1 MEERY
6 KYEFLKFL
14 YEKLKLNT
22 IEKKLESAKISCIND
37 GVSGLYSEISKYF
50 SLVNKVD
57 TSRLTSEMQDKYKYY
72 FSLSHQEI
80 IDNGLQEEMNKFLED
95 SYKLILFPNIKE
107 KFVFYGPINYNY
119 VAPRDSIVLGFNYCE
134 FSVSNENFE
143 EEHSRQENFICDILN
158 YIQESLAQQA
168 GLNVAVLKYNEFSK
182 KKMTK

>member
-14 YEKLKLNT
+14 YEKLKLNA

-80 IDNGLQEEMNKFLED
+80 INNGLQEEMNKFLED
-95 SYKLILFPNIKE
+95 SYKLMLFPNIKE

-134 FSVSNENFE
+134 FNIPEENFDE
-143 EEHSRQENFICDILN
+143 LHSKRKAYVCDLLN
-158 YIQESLAQQA
+158 YIQEKLAPQA
-168 GLNVAVLKYNEFSK
+168 GYNVAVLKYNEITK
-182 KKMTK
+182 KKIK